1 MISEFDVIRML
12 LDIQETPE
20 KMPDNMMTKTK
31 DTIIRENIR
40 DLLKQ
45 AENVTKPEQNAQKPE
60 QNAQKPEQNAQES
73 ASEAISSKDLV
84 VPLLREKEAMKKLS
98 GGAKPIFDKGK
109 LQALRRAGW
118 SVKAIAD
125 EMKCS
130 EQTVRNH
137 MKKEGIK

>member
-60 QNAQKPEQNAQES
+60 QNAQES

-98 GGAKPIFDKGK
+98 GGAKPKFDKGK